1 MLKDVNIN
9 SNSYIMTE
17 SNNCS
22 SQYKFVAH
30 IHDVQNFMNEFN
42 SRIIR
47 IFAIAQQGKEE
58 VEHVAGIA
66 KTVV

>member
-1 MLKDVNIN
+1 
-9 SNSYIMTE
+9 MTE

-22 SQYKFVAH
+22 SQYKFAAH
-30 IHDVQNFMNEFN
+30 IHDVQNFVNEFN